1 MNVCCLSWEES
12 GVVIPKPEGADVL
25 IAFMGERG
33 KAYGLGL
40 MRELRALGIRTEM
53 DVLARN
59 LKGQLKYADRI
70 DVKYTVVV
78 GDNELD
84 TGMLL
89 LKDMRNS
96 EQREVK
102 MEEIKDVLIEKKGE
116 R

>member
-1 MNVCCLSWEES
+1 
-12 GVVIPKPEGADVL
+12 
-25 IAFMGERG
+25 
-33 KAYGLGL
+33 
-40 MRELRALGIRTEM
+40 M